1 MKKLVSLAMIL
12 AMLLTMFAG
21 ITTASAAEVT
31 ELQFWTFQPLHV
43 EFYEEMAKIWNEK
56 YPDRAIKIVPTA
68 LGYDDMHNKLLIA
81 LQSGTG
87 APDFVDIEIGK
98 YANYLMGETQL
109 VPLNRV
115 IEPELDNIVKARVD
129 IYAKDGNYYGICFH
143 VGASVTYYNKEIM
156 DAAGIDPASI
166 VTWEDY
172 ANAGKVVLEKTGV
185 PMCTVEANDPWSFW
199 QMLTEQGSDLLTP
212 DGQPNVNT
220 PEMAK
225 GLKFYQDMI
234 SAGTAIVAP
243 GGGHH
248 AEEYYG
254 FMNGGGAA
262 SITMPFWYLDRFT
275 NYMPDLKGKI
285 VVMPNPVFEVGQ
297 PRSVGLG
304 GTGTSVTNQSQ
315 HQDLAIDFLGF
326 AKLSEEGNLKIW
338 EVMGFDPIRKAMWTS
353 EELKKPNKF
362 IDYFANFPF
371 DALIQVKD
379 EIPAIVVSENL
390 PKTMDAVRTSIMSR
404 AFDGMED
411 VETLLAEEQAILEK
425 SATAN

>member
-1 MKKLVSLAMIL
+1 MKKLVSLVL
-12 AMLLTMFAG
+12 ALVMLLSLAG
-21 ITTASAAEVT
+21 TITVASAAEVT
-31 ELQFWTFQPLHV
+31 TFDFWTFNALHV
-43 EFYEEMAKIWNEK
+43 EFYQEMAKIWNEK
-56 YPDRAIKIVPTA
+56 NPDRPIALNPTA

-87 APDFVDIEIGK
+87 APDIVDIEIGK
-98 YANYLMGETQL
+98 YANYLMGDIQL

-115 IEPELDNIVKARVD
+115 IEPEIPNIVKSRVD
-129 IYAKDGNYYGICFH
+129 IYSKDGKYYGICFH
-143 VGASVTYYNKEIM
+143 VGASVTYYNKDIM
-156 DAAGIDPASI
+156 AAAGVDPASI
-166 VTWEDY
+166 VTWDDY
-172 ANAGKVVLEKTGV
+172 AKAGKTVLEKTGV
-185 PMCTVEANDPWSFW
+185 PMTTVEANDPWSFW

-212 DGQPNVNT
+212 DGKPNVNT

-225 GLKFYQDMI
+225 ALQFYQDMI
-234 SAGTAIVAP
+234 KAGTAIVAP

-262 SITMPFWYLDRFT
+262 SVTMPFWYLDRFT

-285 VVMPNPVFEVGQ
+285 LVMPNPVFEVGQ

-304 GTGTSVTNQSQ
+304 GTGTSITKQCEN
-315 HQDLAIDFLGF
+315 QDLAMDFLGF

-338 EVMGFDPIRKAMWTS
+338 EIMGFDPIRKAMWTS

-371 DALIQVKD
+371 DALIAVQD

-390 PKTMDAVRTSIMSR
+390 PKTMAEVRTSIMSR
-404 AFDGMED
+404 AYEGLED
-411 VETLLAEEQAILEK
+411 IPKMLAEEQTIIEN
-425 SATAN
+425 TPN

>member
-1 MKKLVSLAMIL
+1 MKKFLSLALTL
-12 AMLLTMFAG
+12 AMLLTMVAG
-21 ITTASAAEVT
+21 IMTTASAAET
-31 ELQFWTFQPLHV
+31 EFQFWTFNGLHV
-43 EFYEEMAKIWNEK
+43 EFYTKMAELWNAAN
-56 YPDRAIKIVPTA
+56 PDRPIKIVPTS
-68 LGYDDMHNKLLIA
+68 LPYDDMHNKLLIA

-87 APDFVDIEIGK
+87 APDIVDIEIGK
-98 YANYLMGETQL
+98 YANYLMGDIQL

-115 IEPELDNIVKARVD
+115 VEPELDNIVKARVD
-129 IYAKDGNYYGICFH
+129 IYSKAGQYYGICFH
-143 VGASVTYYNKEIM
+143 VGASVTYYNKDIM
-156 DAAGIDPASI
+156 AAAGVDPASI

-172 ANAGKVVLEKTGV
+172 HNAGKTVLEKTGV
-185 PMCTVEANDPWSFW
+185 PMTTVEANDPWSFW

-212 DGQPNVNT
+212 DGKPNVNT

-225 GLKFYQDMI
+225 GLQFYQDMI
-234 SAGTAIVAP
+234 KDGTAVVAP

-262 SITMPFWYLDRFT
+262 SITMPFWYMGRFT
-275 NYMPDLKGKI
+275 DYMPDLKGKI
-285 VVMPNPVFEVGQ
+285 LVMPNPVFEVGQ

-304 GTGTSVTNQSQ
+304 GTGTSITKQCKNP
-315 HQDLAIDFLGF
+315 DLAMDFLAF

-338 EVMGFDPIRKAMWTS
+338 EIMGFDPIRKAMWTS

-371 DALIQVKD
+371 EALLAVQD

-390 PKTMDAVRTSIMSR
+390 PKTMAEIRTSIMSR
-404 AFDGMED
+404 AYEGLED
-411 VETLLAEEQAILEK
+411 IPTMLAEEQTIIEN
-425 SATAN
+425 TPN

>member
-1 MKKLVSLAMIL
+1 MRRLLTLVLAI
-12 AMLLTMFAG
+12 AMLLSLMMVAP
-21 ITTASAAEVT
+21 ASAAEPT
-31 ELQFWTFQPLHV
+31 KLEFWTFQALHV
-43 EFYEEMAKIWNEK
+43 EFYEKMAEIWNERN
-56 YPDRAIKIVPTA
+56 PDRQIELVVTS

-115 IEPELDNIVKARVD
+115 VEPELDNIVKSRVD

-143 VGASVTYYNKEIM
+143 VGASVTYYNQEILE
-156 DAAGIDPASI
+156 AAGVDVNSI
-166 VTWEDY
+166 ITWDDFAE
-172 ANAGKVVLEKTGV
+172 AGKVVLEKTGV
-185 PMCTVEANDPWSFW
+185 PMATVEANDPWFFLQTLS
-199 QMLTEQGSDLLTP
+199 QQGSDLLTP
-212 DGQPNVNT
+212 EGEPNVNSDA
-220 PEMAK
+220 MKKAL
-225 GLKFYQDMI
+225 GFYQQMVKD
-234 SAGTAIVAP
+234 GTAMVAP

-254 FMNGGGAA
+254 FMNFGGAA
-262 SITMPFWYLDRFT
+262 SVTMPFWYMGRFT
-275 NYMPDLKGKI
+275 DYMPDLKGKML
-285 VVMPNPVFEVGQ
+285 VMPNPVFEVGQ

-315 HQDLAIDFLGF
+315 HQDLAVDFLGF

-338 EVMGFDPIRKAMWTS
+338 EIMGFDPIRKSLWGS

-371 DALIQVKD
+371 DALIEVQD
-379 EIPAIVVSENL
+379 EIPAIVVSESL
-390 PKTMDAVRTSIMSR
+390 PKTMTAVRTSIMTR
-404 AFDGMED
+404 VFEGMED
-411 VETLLAEEQAILEK
+411 IDTVLAEEQALLEQ
-425 SATAN
+425 TPN

>member
-1 MKKLVSLAMIL
+1 MKKLVSLALIL
-12 AMLLTMFAG
+12 MMLLSLTAFIPA
-21 ITTASAAEVT
+21 ASAAEVT
-31 ELQFWTFQPLHV
+31 TFEFWTFNALHV
-43 EFYEEMAKIWNEK
+43 EFYQKMAEIWNEK
-56 YPDRAIKIVPTA
+56 NPDRPVAINPTS

-87 APDFVDIEIGK
+87 APDIVDIEIGK

-115 IEPELDNIVKARVD
+115 VEPELDNIVKSRVD

-172 ANAGKVVLEKTGV
+172 ANAGKTVLEKTGV
-185 PMCTVEANDPWSFW
+185 PMTTVEANDPWSFW

-234 SAGTAIVAP
+234 NEGTAVVAP
-243 GGGHH
+243 GSGHH

-254 FMNGGGAA
+254 FMNAGGAA
-262 SITMPFWYLDRFT
+262 SITMPFWYMGRFT
-275 NYMPDLKGKI
+275 DYMPDLKGKI
-285 VVMPNPVFEVGQ
+285 LVMPNPVFEAGQ

-304 GTGTSVTNQSQ
+304 GTGTSVTNQCKNQ
-315 HQDLAIDFLGF
+315 ELAIDFLGF

-338 EVMGFDPIRKAMWTS
+338 EIMGFDPIRKALWTN

-371 DALIQVKD
+371 DALIQVQD

-390 PKTMDAVRTSIMSR
+390 PKTMTAIRTNIMYR
-404 AFDGMED
+404 AYEAMED
-411 VETLLAEEQAILEK
+411 VSAMLAEEQALLEK
-425 SATAN
+425 TPN

>member
-1 MKKLVSLAMIL
+1 MKKLVSLAL
-12 AMLLTMFAG
+12 ALMLLLSLTAG
-21 ITTASAAEVT
+21 ITAASAAEVT
-31 ELQFWTFQPLHV
+31 TFEFWTFNALHV
-43 EFYEEMAKIWNEK
+43 EFYQEMVKLWNEK
-56 YPDRAIKIVPTA
+56 NPDRPVAINPTA

-81 LQSGTG
+81 LQSGSG
-87 APDFVDIEIGK
+87 APDIVDIEIGK

-115 IEPELDNIVKARVD
+115 IEPELPNI
-129 IYAKDGNYYGICFH
+129 GICFH
-143 VGASVTYYNKEIM
+143 VGASVTYYNKDIM
-156 DAAGIDPASI
+156 EAAGVDPASI
-166 VTWEDY
+166 ITWEDY
-172 ANAGKVVLEKTGV
+172 ANAGKTVLEKTGV

-212 DGQPNVNT
+212 EGLPNVNT

-225 GLKFYQDMI
+225 GLQFYQDMI
-234 SAGTAIVAP
+234 KAGTAIVAP

-304 GTGTSVTNQSQ
+304 GTGTSVTKQCKN
-315 HQDLAIDFLGF
+315 QDL
-326 AKLSEEGNLKIW
+326 
-338 EVMGFDPIRKAMWTS
+338 
-353 EELKKPNKF
+353 
-362 IDYFANFPF
+362 PF
-371 DALIQVKD
+371 HNVC
-379 EIPAIVVSENL
+379 N
-390 PKTMDAVRTSIMSR
+390 
-404 AFDGMED
+404 
-411 VETLLAEEQAILEK
+411 
-425 SATAN
+425 SARE

>member
-1 MKKLVSLAMIL
+1 MKKLISLAMVL
-12 AMLLTMFAG
+12 AMVLTMFAG
-21 ITTASAAEVT
+21 ITVASAAETT
-31 ELQFWTFQPLHV
+31 EFQFWTFNALHV
-43 EFYEEMAKIWNEK
+43 EFYDKMATLWNEK
-56 YPDRAIKIVPTA
+56 NPDRPIKIVPTS

-87 APDFVDIEIGK
+87 APDIVDIEIGK
-98 YANYLMGETQL
+98 YANYLMGDIQL

-115 IEPELDNIVKARVD
+115 VEPELDNIVKSRVD
-129 IYAKDGNYYGICFH
+129 IYSKDGKYYGICFH
-143 VGASVTYYNKEIM
+143 VGASVTYYNKDILE
-156 DAAGIDPASI
+156 AAGVDPASI

-172 ANAGKVVLEKTGV
+172 ANAGKTVLEKTGV
-185 PMCTVEANDPWSFW
+185 PMTTVEANDPWSFW

-212 DGQPNVNT
+212 DGKPNVNT

-234 SAGTAIVAP
+234 NAGTATVAP

-262 SITMPFWYLDRFT
+262 SVTMPFWYMGRFT
-275 NYMPDLKGKI
+275 DYMPDLKGKI
-285 VVMPNPVFEVGQ
+285 LVMPNPVFEVGQ

-304 GTGTSVTNQSQ
+304 GTGTSITTQCKN
-315 HQDLAIDFLGF
+315 QDLAMDFLAF

-338 EVMGFDPIRKAMWTS
+338 EIMGFDPIRKAMWTS

-371 DALIQVKD
+371 DALLTVQD

-390 PKTMDAVRTSIMSR
+390 PKTMAEVRTSIMPR
-404 AFDGMED
+404 AYEGLED
-411 VETLLAEEQAILEK
+411 IATMLAEEQAIIEN
-425 SATAN
+425 TPN

>member
-1 MKKLVSLAMIL
+1 MKKLVSLAMVL

-21 ITTASAAEVT
+21 ITTAAAADVT
-31 ELQFWTFQPLHV
+31 TFEFWTFNALHV
-43 EFYEEMAKIWNEK
+43 EFYQKMAEIWNEK
-56 YPDRAIKIVPTA
+56 NPDRPIAINPTA

-87 APDFVDIEIGK
+87 APDIVDIEIGK

-115 IEPELDNIVKARVD
+115 VEPELPNIVKSRVD

-172 ANAGKVVLEKTGV
+172 HNAGKTVLEKTGV
-185 PMCTVEANDPWSFW
+185 PMCSLEANDPWSFW

-212 DGQPNVNT
+212 DGKPNVNT

-225 GLKFYQDMI
+225 GLQFYQDMI
-234 SAGTAIVAP
+234 KDGTAVVAP

-262 SITMPFWYLDRFT
+262 SVTMPFWYMGRFT
-275 NYMPDLKGKI
+275 DYMPDLKGKI
-285 VVMPNPVFEVGQ
+285 LVMPNPVFEAGQ

-304 GTGTSVTNQSQ
+304 GTGTSVTNQCKN
-315 HQDLAIDFLGF
+315 QDLAVDFLGF

-338 EVMGFDPIRKAMWTS
+338 EVMGFDPIRKALWTN

-371 DALIQVKD
+371 DALIAVQD
-379 EIPAIVVSENL
+379 EIPAIVVSDSL
-390 PKTMDAVRTSIMSR
+390 PKTMAEIRTSIMSR
-404 AFDGMED
+404 AYEGLED
-411 VETLLAEEQAILEK
+411 IPAMLAEEQAILDK
-425 SATAN
+425 TPN

>member
-1 MKKLVSLAMIL
+1 MKKLISLAMVL
-12 AMLLTMFAG
+12 AMVLTMFAG
-21 ITTASAAEVT
+21 ITVASAAETT
-31 ELQFWTFQPLHV
+31 EFQFWTFNALHV
-43 EFYEEMAKIWNEK
+43 EFYDKMATLWNEK
-56 YPDRAIKIVPTA
+56 NPDRPIKIVPTS

-87 APDFVDIEIGK
+87 APDIVDIEIGK
-98 YANYLMGETQL
+98 YANYLMGDIQL

-115 IEPELDNIVKARVD
+115 VEPELDNIVKSRVD
-129 IYAKDGNYYGICFH
+129 IYSKDGKYYGICFH
-143 VGASVTYYNKEIM
+143 VGASVTYYNKDILE
-156 DAAGIDPASI
+156 AAGVDPASI

-172 ANAGKVVLEKTGV
+172 ANAGKTVLEKTGV
-185 PMCTVEANDPWSFW
+185 PMTTVEANDPWSFW

-212 DGQPNVNT
+212 DGKPNVNT

-234 SAGTAIVAP
+234 NAGTATVAP

-262 SITMPFWYLDRFT
+262 SVTMPFWYMGRFT
-275 NYMPDLKGKI
+275 DYMPDLKGKI
-285 VVMPNPVFEVGQ
+285 LVMPNPVFEVGQ

-304 GTGTSVTNQSQ
+304 GTGTSITTQCKN
-315 HQDLAIDFLGF
+315 QDLAMDFLAF

-338 EVMGFDPIRKAMWTS
+338 EIMGFDPIRKAMWTS

-371 DALIQVKD
+371 DALLTVQD

-390 PKTMDAVRTSIMSR
+390 PKTMAEVRTSIMTR
-404 AFDGMED
+404 AYEGLED
-411 VETLLAEEQAILEK
+411 IATMLAEEQAIIEN
-425 SATAN
+425 TPN